1 MTGIHK
7 PNISVVIPV
16 YGCDQMLEELYD
28 RLTLTLKSIVDEYE
42 IIFVDDC
49 GTANSWKIIKNIANR
64 DNFVKGL
71 KLSRNF
77 GQHPAI
83 TAGLKE
89 SIGSWVV
96 VMDCDLQDS
105 PEEIVTLYKSA
116 KEDVDIVFAQRRHRQ
131 DSLVK
136 KNLSLLFYKL
146 LGYLTE
152 TKIDASVANFGM
164 YRRKVIDAVLSMKEV
179 HKYFPV
185 MVRWV
190 GFPSI
195 SVKVAHANRAYGD
208 TSYTIRDLVKLSIG
222 IMLSFSD
229 KPLRLIV
236 KLGYLVSFISSIY
249 AASIIIDAIVYGHS
263 VAGWSSI
270 MVSLWFIAGILMS
283 IMGLVGLYVGKI
295 FDETKSRPI
304 YIVEDQV

>member
-1 MTGIHK
+1 MTGMFK
-7 PNISVVIPV
+7 PTISVVIPV
-16 YGCDQMLEELYD
+16 YGCDQSLEELYGC
-28 RLTLTLKSIVDEYE
+28 LTVTLKSIVDEYE

-49 GTANSWKIIKNIANR
+49 GTGNPWKIIKNIANK
-64 DNFVKGL
+64 DDSVKGL

-77 GQHPAI
+77 GQHAAI

-96 VMDCDLQDS
+96 VMDCDLQDK
-105 PEEIVTLYKSA
+105 PEEIVKLYKSA
-116 KEDVDIVFAQRRHRQ
+116 QEGVDIVFAQRRDRQ
-131 DSLVK
+131 DSYVK

-152 TKIDASVANFGM
+152 TKIDSSVANFGM
-164 YRRKVIDAVLSMKEV
+164 YRRKVINAVLSMKEV

-190 GFPSI
+190 GFS
-195 SVKVAHANRAYGD
+195 STYVKVSHADRAYGD
-208 TSYTIRDLVKLSIG
+208 TTYTLRDLVKLSIG

-236 KLGYLVSFISSIY
+236 KFGFLVSFISSIY
-249 AASIIIDAIVYGHS
+249 AASIIIDALVYGSS
-263 VAGWSSI
+263 VAGWASI
-270 MVSLWFIAGILMS
+270 MASMWFIAGILTS
-283 IMGLVGLYVGKI
+283 IMGLVGMYIGKI
-295 FDETKSRPI
+295 FDETKSRPV